1 MDLYIFI
8 YANCD
13 ICIHIY
19 EHTHPWTHTSMDTY
33 SWKDDHMSERILKCV
48 HLQTEIFTYIH
59 EQRYTAKYPYTH
71 TRTHNNNIH
80 LQKFLRFHH
89 LIQNRPTHPVVC
101 LHTARTF
108 LLRFPVMLHPCKLTS
123 QSTNPNAHRLYPLLL
138 PVIGGRRYG
147 VFEI

>member
-1 MDLYIFI
+1 MDAHIHRLIFLERRSYVRTHI
-8 YANCD
+8 EMCTFTNRN
-13 ICIHIY
+13 IH
-19 EHTHPWTHTSMDTY
+19 M
-33 SWKDDHMSERILKCV
+33 
-48 HLQTEIFTYIH
+48 
-59 EQRYTAKYPYTH
+59 H
-71 TRTHNNNIH
+71 TRAEIHSEISLHTYTYTHNNNIH

-89 LIQNRPTHPVVC
+89 VIQNRPTHPVVC